1 VGTGKGVSHLYKI
14 LYFLGF
20 LLYAQS
26 TQPGPLY
33 SRFTP
38 SIMVFKSFFVVAACV
53 AAMVG
58 CAPTKLEDR
67 QDSAGVPDYVL
78 KYGK

>member
-1 VGTGKGVSHLYKI
+1 
-14 LYFLGF
+14 
-20 LLYAQS
+20 
-26 TQPGPLY
+26 
-33 SRFTP
+33 
-38 SIMVFKSFFVVAACV
+38 MVFKSFFVAAVCL
-53 AAMVG
+53 AAVVS